1 MNDHQNDLELIK
13 AKVVDI
19 NNHVI
24 DFICID
30 QKLLSKV
37 IHQATYLF
45 IIEQQSLRVFCHKRS
60 QQKQYQPGALS
71 TCFTGIVLESEDYRQ
86 CAKRK
91 LTQETGLELDLTYL
105 NSFYYESKQNKI
117 WGQIFYTF
125 YDGQIINFIQDP
137 KEVQEI
143 ELMSYREIIIR
154 EQNGE
159 KFIQESMQ
167 ALHFLNKRVLRQ

>member
-1 MNDHQNDLELIK
+1 MKDNQNESEQIK

-24 DFICID
+24 DLISID
-30 QKLLSKV
+30 RKLLSKV
-37 IHQATYLF
+37 IHQATFLF
-45 IIEQQSLRVFCHKRS
+45 VIEKQSQRVFCHKRS
-60 QQKQYQPGALS
+60 QQKQYQPGAFS

-91 LTQETGLELDLTYL
+91 LIQETGLDLELSYL
-105 NSFYYESKQNKI
+105 NSFYYESKTNKI
-117 WGQIFYTF
+117 WGQIFYTL

-137 KEVQEI
+137 KEVEEI
-143 ELMSYREIIIR
+143 ELMSYREIVIR

-159 KFIQESMQ
+159 VFTPESIQ